1 MQLHRSATHTAKLRV
16 LVPIEN
22 LLALS
27 CFLIEVE
34 ADFGIRLPQGR
45 HLETRMVDDRHVDG
59 IGAHGRSIGKWRD
72 GVDRCPR
79 LGLYRRLFSKG
90 NTIAAVFLALKHQVT
105 FAKHEPKFLF
115 HVVGGVDKGNMVK
128 KNYLS
133 ARILFS
139 EGKLT
144 F

>member
-1 MQLHRSATHTAKLRV
+1 
-16 LVPIEN
+16 
-22 LLALS
+22 
-27 CFLIEVE
+27 
-34 ADFGIRLPQGR
+34 
-45 HLETRMVDDRHVDG
+45 
-59 IGAHGRSIGKWRD
+59 
-72 GVDRCPR
+72 VDRCPR

-128 KNYLS
+128 RNYLS
-133 ARILFS
+133 ARIFFS